1 MRRDQGQGVP
11 MTNKL
16 DLSTIGQLI
25 ENTRHED
32 FQFVLPFKLTKKQ
45 MEGLFHQVEIKD
57 DRQTIQVDTDILLE
71 IRGEELVE
79 GKSPSWIAFEEFV
92 DELYW
97 NIDRFADPDNW
108 MDEQSCRKADCECA
122 VDVYAVY
129 DREQREAKANH
140 YGKQRS
146 WFQTKHTVGY
156 QTNLLV
162 KSLNRLLVN
171 VKKLGEV
178 Q

>member
-1 MRRDQGQGVP
+1 

-32 FQFVLPFKLTKKQ
+32 FQFVLPFKLTTKQ
-45 MEGLFHQVEIKD
+45 MNGLFHQVEIKD
-57 DRQTIQVDTDILLE
+57 DRQTIQVNDDILLDRRANE
-71 IRGEELVE
+71 FTGGRL
-79 GKSPSWIAFEEFV
+79 PSWIAFEEFV
-92 DELYW
+92 EELEW
-97 NIDRFADPDNW
+97 NIERWTDVYDWA
-108 MDEQSCRKADCECA
+108 DEQQCGQAGCECYSNNG
-122 VDVYAVY
+122 DGLY
-129 DREQREAKANH
+129 DIYDQEQREAGSSRTGS
-140 YGKQRS
+140 YE
-146 WFQTKHTVGY
+146 TKHTVGY
-156 QTNLLV
+156 QTKLLV